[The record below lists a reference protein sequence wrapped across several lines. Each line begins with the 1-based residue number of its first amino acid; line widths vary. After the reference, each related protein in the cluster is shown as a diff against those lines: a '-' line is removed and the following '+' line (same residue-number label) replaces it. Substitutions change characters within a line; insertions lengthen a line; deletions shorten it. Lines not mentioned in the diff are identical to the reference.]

1 MKKEMASKGA
11 TGFDVAALVLGI
23 LSVVLA
29 FLPWGPALSILFGII
44 GLILGFM
51 QKRRGQTR
59 LGRAGMILSII
70 GIVLSVLAIAIA
82 YVYLKNNPELLAQLQ
97 GVSP

>member
-1 MKKEMASKGA
+1 MKKEVVSKSNG
-11 TGFDVAALVLGI
+11 GFDIAALVLGI

-29 FLPWGPALSILFGII
+29 FLPWGPALSIVFGIV
-44 GLILGFM
+44 GLVLGYV

-59 LGRAGMILSII
+59 LGRAGIILSII

-97 GVSP
+97 GATL